1 MIDYRLKFLLVFLL
15 SFVLALFFT
24 RLVICLARRWNILDN
39 PRVADRKIH
48 KFSTPLLGGLAIY
61 ATLLSVI
68 FILWSQGHLLDDRMP
83 GSLVIY
89 FLIAGLVLMING
101 YLDDK
106 YRLPAKITI
115 WGPVIAVIIMLV
127 GGLRISYVTSWQG
140 GVLYLDQIFGS
151 FDNLASLLML
161 VLTFIWLLGMT
172 YTTKFLDG
180 IDGLASGIGLIA
192 SLVIFLVSLSWDVVG
207 STTSLLAISLAGA
220 CLGFLIWNWHPA
232 KVFLGESGSTLI
244 GFTLGV
250 LAIISGSKIATAL
263 LVMGLPIL
271 DAFWVIIWRF
281 KHHKPIWQGD
291 SQHLHFRLLGAGLS
305 QRQVV
310 LFIRFVSLLF
320 GLVSIFF
327 TTKAKVSALS
337 FLLIFMFIVTGWLK
351 FKLKSNEQL
360 D

>member
-1 MIDYRLKFLLVFLL
+1 MFDYRFKFFLVFLA
-15 SFVLALFFT
+15 SFLLALFFT
-24 RLVICLARRWNILDN
+24 RLVIYLAHRWKILDN
-39 PRVADRKIH
+39 PQVADRKIH
-48 KFSTPLLGGLAIY
+48 KQNTPLLGGLAIY

-68 FILWSQGHLLDDRMP
+68 FILWSQGQLLDARMP
-83 GSLVIY
+83 GTLVIY
-89 FLIAGLVLMING
+89 FLLAGLVLLING

-106 YRLPAKITI
+106 YNLSAKFTI
-115 WGPVIAVIIMLV
+115 WGPVLAAAIMLA
-127 GGLRISYVTSWQG
+127 GGLKIGYVTSWQG
-140 GVLYLDQIFGS
+140 GVLYLDQLFGS
-151 FDNLASLLML
+151 FVGFANILML
-161 VLTFIWLLGMT
+161 GLTFLWLLGMT

-180 IDGLASGIGLIA
+180 VDGLASGIGLIA
-192 SLVIFLVSLSWDVVG
+192 SLVIFIVSLSWDVVG
-207 STTSLLAISLAGA
+207 STTSLLALSLAGA

-232 KVFLGESGSTLI
+232 KIFLGESGSTLI

-310 LFIRFVSLLF
+310 LFISLISLLF

-327 TTKAKVSALS
+327 TTKAKVGALS
-337 FLLIFMFIVTGWLK
+337 FLLIFMFLLTGWLK
-351 FKLKSNEQL
+351 FKLSSNEQT